1 MRLPTSVAA
10 VSAAVLLVS
19 PLAATSA
26 ASSPGGTGSSGSDA
40 AASTGSAKQSASGTV
55 DLDVL
60 FVGAHP
66 DDEASA
72 LAAFGQW
79 NEFDGLRTG
88 VITVTRGEGGG
99 NAVGLEEGPELG
111 LLREAEERRA
121 VGFAGIQH
129 VYNLDKVDLFY
140 TLSSP
145 LHRMAWDSEAVD
157 DTLERVVRV
166 VRSTRPEVIVTMN
179 PSPTPGNH
187 GGHQEAARLAVEAYY
202 AAADPEAF
210 PDQLTR
216 EGLEPWAAGRIL
228 QNGASG
234 SGVLG
239 SACETTPYEPRDS
252 SDRVFGTWQ
261 GRMSEA
267 AGETWA
273 LLERRAQW
281 EYVSQGWAVFP
292 PPPDDPERIACDW
305 MTLIDSRTPYP
316 APASGG
322 TAAVEGAALPIEGGL
337 PFGTE
342 LAITT
347 DEFTV
352 LPSVSFGATVRMKAA
367 RKPLVQP
374 QLEVDAPDGWSVE
387 VQGRPPKT
395 LKPGQ
400 EATVDVVVT
409 PADDAAVGQRFTLA
423 ATLTTRD
430 GASGTNETAVEAV
443 NEVNG
448 RLSARPEI
456 ALFNEW
462 TQEQNLPKLEN
473 LITQTTS
480 VGSGRSAEVTV
491 DVSNDSGDAASGTV
505 TLELADG
512 FEASLASQP
521 FDGLEAGATT
531 SVTFEITNTDT
542 SLPTSS
548 NAEGGGYPFQ
558 VLTSVDGTTDVQD
571 AVLELVPTSEA
582 SHLHD
587 APVLDG
593 VAGDGEYPGEELD
606 VSTHWEGQRVGAD
619 DVSAIAK
626 VSFTDEALYVYV
638 DVTDDA
644 LGTKLTQEDCKRHW
658 RTDSVEITIDPRGT
672 SENASTAFKAGI
684 FPITDDPA
692 NGDPPCF
699 QRDADNY
706 QGPGEVTAP
715 GMEVAS
721 VVREPYDGYTIEA
734 KIPYDVLP
742 DTVDPDRMGFNVLV
756 YDSDTQD
763 KTGQTR
769 IGWSTF
775 GGVQANPGAWGL
787 LTLPG
792 LAESEPDPVD
802 PILPSEAALSVDSP
816 QSIAKSA
823 DDGVPLGGGPGLGSK
838 ALRVQSASANGDEA
852 TVRLRT
858 STAGWANVF
867 VWDGDSVVG
876 SVRADLAGGTT
887 SVVVPLDADPDDAE
901 LEVLV
906 AFVTD
911 DGTAAAATPV
921 R

>member
-1 MRLPTSVAA
+1 MRLPTSLAA
-10 VSAAVLLVS
+10 ASAAALLIS
-19 PLAATSA
+19 PLAVTSA
-26 ASSPGGTGSSGSDA
+26 LSAPSIPAAATLSAADA
-40 AASTGSAKQSASGTV
+40 AKPRPGDTV

-99 NAVGLEEGPELG
+99 NAVGLEEGPDLG

-121 VGFAGIQH
+121 VGFAGIQN

-202 AAADPEAF
+202 AAADPDAF
-210 PDQLTR
+210 PHQLTD

-239 SACETTPYEPRDS
+239 SACETTPYEPRDT

-261 GRMSEA
+261 GRVSEA

-292 PPPDDPERIACDW
+292 PPPDDPERIGCDW

-316 APASGG
+316 EPASGS
-322 TAAVEGAALPIEGGL
+322 TAAVQGAALPIEGGL

-342 LAITT
+342 LAVTT
-347 DEFTV
+347 GEFTV
-352 LPSVSFGATVRMKAA
+352 LPGVSFDATVRMKAA
-367 RKPLVQP
+367 RKPLIQS
-374 QLEVDAPDGWSVE
+374 QLQVDAPDGWTVD
-387 VQGRPPKT
+387 VQGQPPKT

-400 EATVDVVVT
+400 ESTVDVVVT
-409 PADDAAVGQRFTLA
+409 PASDAEVGRRFTLA

-430 GASGTNETAVEAV
+430 GASGTNETAVETV

-462 TQEQNLPKLEN
+462 TQEQNLPRLEN

-491 DVSNDSGDAASGTV
+491 DVSNNSDAAVSGVV
-505 TLELADG
+505 TLDLADG
-512 FEASLASQP
+512 FAATPAEQTFS
-521 FDGLEAGATT
+521 GLEAGATT

-558 VLTSVDGTTDVQD
+558 VLTTVGDTTDVQD

-587 APVLDG
+587 EPVLDG

-684 FPITDDPA
+684 FPITDDPE
-692 NGDPPCF
+692 NGNPPCF
-699 QRDADNY
+699 GRDADNY
-706 QGPGEVTAP
+706 QGPGDITAP

-721 VVREPYDGYTIEA
+721 VVREPYDGYTLEA

-792 LAESEPDPVD
+792 LAESDPDPVE
-802 PILPSEAALSVDSP
+802 PILPDEAAQSINSP
-816 QSIAKSA
+816 QSIAQSA
-823 DDGVPLGGGPGLGSK
+823 EDGVPLGGGPGLGDK
-838 ALRVQSASANGDEA
+838 ALRVQSASIEGGEA
-852 TVRLRT
+852 AVRLRT
-858 STAGWANVF
+858 SSAGQANVF
-867 VWDGDSVVG
+867 VWDGENVVG
-876 SVRADLAGGTT
+876 SLSTEVSGGKT
-887 SVVVPLDADPDDAE
+887 SVVVPLDGDAGGAD

-906 AFVTD
+906 AFSTE
-911 DGTAAAATPV
+911 DGTAAAAAPL